1 MSDAIF
7 RYTVK
12 CDRAANATIERK
24 AKAAGVSA
32 GVFVQEAFDAFL
44 AGGADLTILP
54 AAAIA
59 RKPPAPRPVAKPHAH
74 VHQYKPTREEM
85 AARCDRL
92 HRHLDSLPRR
102 ADGMTECHVFG
113 EAGVGRA
120 VGLSDTQVDTALRRL
135 IADGRV
141 FRIIEGGGGRGRIS
155 KLKVTPADASP

>member
-59 RKPPAPRPVAKPHAH
+59 RKPPTPRPPAKPKKSASIDPARAPAWH
-74 VHQYKPTREEM
+74 RD
-85 AARCDRL
+85 AADRL
-92 HRHLDSLPRR
+92 MAWLRTVAPEGDGCVRFR
-102 ADGMTECHVFG
+102 AREAVAATTLSSRYFG
-113 EAGVGRA
+113 
-120 VGLSDTQVDTALRRL
+120 DALKLLVARGDVSVLASAKTGQSSPYVVRL
-135 IADGRV
+135 A
-141 FRIIEGGGGRGRIS
+141 
-155 KLKVTPADASP
+155 P